1 MRFLAASRASSR
13 REISPR
19 SSWLGP
25 ASRLSSTMRSSKSLI
40 GRSNS
45 RITARPSR
53 QETQQPL
60 QVSPEGQSVH
70 DAVDHPMIPLKLRRL
85 KALGQSL
92 LGRLFD
98 DPRSGEPDPGPRL
111 GDNHVRG
118 GGERGRHPPEH
129 PRPARGRHYHER
141 QPLSVGELHGPRDL
155 LADDAPHRPTYKA
168 KVEHR
173 ERDAPPPDGAGSAKH
188 GVVEAGLP
196 AGALQLLPVV
206 IEAQRVL
213 GEHAPVALP
222 EAAAV
227 GEEPHALGG
236 GERVVELAVRTDV
249 EAGPEVLLVDWL
261 ATPLA
266 LSEDR
271 VYRADAALGLRRA
284 PRVLP
289 PFAQPVPDAYPP
301 ASTREASERA
311 SRTPRSHSPAL
322 SGPPSPTSRMSLLPM
337 IIPSASAA
345 ASTAAPSDPIPK
357 PSATGAVVFGRTR
370 RSNLTAPGGRASR
383 TPVTPATETQYTNP
397 VASSP
402 TRATRSS
409 VEVGATSGQRATPAP
424 AASSAKA
431 SISSTG
437 RSGITSPDTPASAA
451 SRKNPSAPRARMTL

>member
-40 GRSNS
+40 GLSNS
-45 RITARPSR
+45 MITARPSR

-85 KALGQSL
+85 EALGQSL

-118 GGERGRHPPEH
+118 GGERGRHPPEGRVGQYRDVRPRPLDKAREGDAGLGHLHERVDPLEH

-141 QPLSVGELHGPRDL
+141 QPFSVGELHGPRNL
-155 LADDAPHRPTYKA
+155 LADDAPHRPTYRA

-266 LSEDR
+266 LGEDR
-271 VYRADAALGLRRA
+271 VYRADATLGLRRA

-311 SRTPRSHSPAL
+311 SRTPPSHSPAL
-322 SGPPSPTSRMSLLPM
+322 SGPPPPTRCRNRAPPAQSSSGARG
-337 IIPSASAA
+337 AA
-345 ASTAAPSDPIPK
+345 
-357 PSATGAVVFGRTR
+357 TR
-370 RSNLTAPGGRASR
+370 RRQAAGRRVPPSPRRPRRSTQSPSRAPR
-383 TPVTPATETQYTNP
+383 P
-397 VASSP
+397 
-402 TRATRSS
+402 
-409 VEVGATSGQRATPAP
+409 
-424 AASSAKA
+424 
-431 SISSTG
+431 
-437 RSGITSPDTPASAA
+437 
-451 SRKNPSAPRARMTL
+451 APRARPSR